1 MINLGMVKYRLTK
14 KFTRPSFRTRGEIL
28 FNDGP
33 AIKAARVRHGG
44 GKLGGDL
51 VGGFVPRSGRSGLP
65 RDRTVVQLPGMI
77 FMDITMVSSPP

>member
-1 MINLGMVKYRLTK
+1 MINLGMVKYCLTK
-14 KFTRPSFRTRGEIL
+14 KFTRPSIRTGGEIL

-51 VGGFVPRSGRSGLP
+51 VGGFVPQSGRPDSRG
-65 RDRTVVQLPGMI
+65 TVVVQLPGMI